1 VGTNK
6 GDKMDIEFEDINR
19 LKIYSDPL
27 VFKYTV
33 YLNDIVEPEY
43 FSDLFHK
50 LRNCNPDDVFEIVI
64 NSYGGNED
72 TAIQLYNE
80 LRSCLGNVV
89 GVVSGYCCSAGTI
102 ALLACS
108 GWAINK
114 NSKIMIH
121 SPSGFMG
128 GKSHERKAQGD
139 FEEKW
144 THEFF
149 RDVYKD
155 FLTTKEIQEVLDG
168 KDMWMTGDD
177 AIKRLEKLAKVRGGK

>member
-1 VGTNK
+1 
-6 GDKMDIEFEDINR
+6 MDLELEDVSK
-19 LKIYSDPL
+19 LKIYSDPIA
-27 VFKYTV
+27 FKHTV
-33 YLNDIVEPEY
+33 YLNDICEPEY

-50 LRNCNPDDVFEIVI
+50 LRNCNPDDVFEIVL
-64 NSYGGNED
+64 NSYGGDEN

-80 LRSCLGNVV
+80 VIACPATVI
-89 GVVSGYCCSAGTI
+89 GVVSGYCCSAGTV

-114 NSKIMIH
+114 NSKVMIH

-144 THEFF
+144 TTEFF
-149 RDVYKD
+149 KEVYKD
-155 FLTTKEIQEVLDG
+155 FLTAKEIQEVLDG
-168 KDMWMTGDD
+168 KDLWLSGEDT
-177 AIKRLEKLAKVRGGK
+177 IKRLEKVAKVRGSK